1 MRKVFLLPAVLVST
15 LAVAACGQTEGQRA
29 AGGALVGGTA
39 GALIGGATTGTWG
52 GAAVGGALG
61 AAGGAIV
68 GAATTPQHCVRYG
81 YDYYGNYVC
90 LRYRQS

>member
-1 MRKVFLLPAVLVST
+1 MKKFFVLPVALSAA
-15 LAVAACGQTEGQRA
+15 LALAGCGQTEGQRA
-29 AGGALVGGTA
+29 TGGALIGGTA
-39 GALIGGATTGTWG
+39 GALIGGASTGTWG

-68 GAATTPQHCVRYG
+68 GAATTPRRCARYG

-90 LRYRQS
+90 LHYYR